1 MNELVSKATSI
12 VQRIISTFIVN
23 AMAIV
28 GGSALIGGISVAKS
42 AALAGVA
49 ACVTVVE
56 RLARASMDGTLTKE
70 EINEAF
76 MGVTPK
82 SRAEDSE

>member
-1 MNELVSKATSI
+1 MEKPMKTAISI

-28 GGSALIGGISVAKS
+28 GGSALIGGIPVAKS
-42 AALAGVA
+42 AALAGVSA
-49 ACVTVVE
+49 VATVLE
-56 RLARASMDGTLTKE
+56 RLARASVDGNLTAA

-76 MGVTPK
+76 TGVTPEEK
-82 SRAEDSE
+82 K

>member
-1 MNELVSKATSI
+1 MKTAISI

-28 GGSALIGGISVAKS
+28 GGSALLGGIPVAKS
-42 AALAGVA
+42 AALAGVS
-49 ACVTVVE
+49 ACVTVLE
-56 RLARASMDGTLTKE
+56 RLARASVDGNLTAA

-76 MGVTPK
+76 MGVTPPAK
-82 SRAEDSE
+82 DDAK